1 MNTTNLAQ
9 QALNNLVNQ
18 FARPMDFLREL
29 VQNAID
35 AGSPR
40 VEVWVKH
47 IPGEGS
53 ADGVLEIHIEDFGEG
68 MDECI
73 IDEQLTRMFASSKED
88 DLTTIGKFGIG
99 FTSIF
104 AINPDAVLLHT
115 GRHGEFWELLFH
127 PDRSFDK
134 SRVDKPVDGTRI
146 TLFKKM
152 PNSDVDRFVRECR
165 WILRYWCEHS
175 DTPIT
180 FWDRT
185 GQDDAVQHAAAD
197 PFAAFATPQTAPS
210 GPETVTRP
218 LDLTAD
224 LHVEQREDMLDI
236 LVGYANQPRYGFY
249 NGGLTLMNTRSTEP
263 LGHFDARLAH
273 LSFKVK
279 SDSLEHTLTRDNVIQ
294 DEHWESVMAS
304 LVGTARLLQ
313 ERLLTELQETAES
326 SGDVR
331 PWLRHLARDCRA
343 DPEIKDIEE
352 LASRIWLLDH
362 AGEAITLGQVDEQLS
377 EVGTVLI
384 DPGPG
389 PLQDALVAEEL
400 ILLPDEPE
408 VRELLRA
415 APRGSVWHRT
425 ERPIDSARNIFV
437 LPQLID
443 VDALPNQERR
453 LLKRSRELLSR
464 SVGKK
469 VTMHVGDF
477 GGVVR
482 AAGEALV
489 LEGPLE
495 GGLFQRPDKTRFRLP
510 LFLKRRSLLINRH
523 HPFYRAQV
531 LASEAAPNL
540 AAFGL
545 VSAMLH
551 VEGISAERT
560 FRHLL
565 TAAGKEILA

>member
-1 MNTTNLAQ
+1 MSTSNLAQ

-40 VEVWVKH
+40 VEVSVKH
-47 IPGEGS
+47 IAGKAGES
-53 ADGVLEIHIEDFGEG
+53 GVLEIHIADFGEG
-68 MDECI
+68 MDERI
-73 IDEQLTRMFASSKED
+73 IDEQLTRMFSSTKED
-88 DLTTIGKFGIG
+88 DLTKIGKFGIG

-104 AINPDAVLLHT
+104 AINPEAVILHT

-134 SRVDKPVDGTRI
+134 SRVDRAVDGTRI
-146 TLFKKM
+146 TLFKGM
-152 PNSDVDRFVRECR
+152 PDSDVDRFVRECR

-175 DTPIT
+175 DTPVT

-185 GQDDAVQHAAAD
+185 GLDETVTTDSAD
-197 PFAAFATPQTAPS
+197 PFAAFSAPQVTPS

-218 LDLTAD
+218 LDLNAD
-224 LHVEQREDMLDI
+224 LHVEERLDALDI
-236 LVGYANQPRYGFY
+236 LVGYATQPRYGFY

-263 LGHFDARLAH
+263 LGHFDARVGH

-279 SDSLEHTLTRDNVIQ
+279 SDALEHTLTRDNVIQ
-294 DEHWESVMAS
+294 DEHWQSVMTD
-304 LVGTARLLQ
+304 LVGAARKLQ
-313 ERLLTELQETAES
+313 EALLGKLKETAES

-343 DPEIKDIEE
+343 DPDIKDIEKLSE
-352 LASRIWLLDH
+352 RIWLLNH
-362 AGEAITLGQVDEQLS
+362 ADSPVTLAQVDEQLS
-377 EVGTVLI
+377 KVGTVLL

-389 PLQDALVAEEL
+389 ALQDALVAEDL

-415 APRGSVWHRT
+415 APRGSVLYRT
-425 ERPIDSARNIFV
+425 ERPISTARSIFV

-443 VDALPNQERR
+443 IDTLPNQERR
-453 LLKRSRELLSR
+453 LLIRSRELLR
-464 SVGKK
+464 QAVGKR
-469 VTMHVGDF
+469 VTIRAGDF

-482 AAGEALV
+482 AAGESLV
-489 LEGPLE
+489 LEGPEE
-495 GGLFQRPDKTRFRLP
+495 GGLFQRPQKTRFRLP
-510 LFLKRRSLLINRH
+510 LLLKRRSLLINRH
-523 HPFYRAQV
+523 HPFYRAQI
-531 LASEAAPNL
+531 LASESNINL

-551 VEGISAERT
+551 VEDISSERT

-565 TAAGKEILA
+565 NAAGEEVMA